1 MGYLSLS
8 IYKCTQLNF
17 SSKWRVA
24 LEQLS
29 TNSERVE
36 RLEKA
41 IAQVQQ
47 QLLD

>member
-1 MGYLSLS
+1 MHSAELQHQVE
-8 IYKCTQLNF
+8 K
-17 SSKWRVA
+17 A